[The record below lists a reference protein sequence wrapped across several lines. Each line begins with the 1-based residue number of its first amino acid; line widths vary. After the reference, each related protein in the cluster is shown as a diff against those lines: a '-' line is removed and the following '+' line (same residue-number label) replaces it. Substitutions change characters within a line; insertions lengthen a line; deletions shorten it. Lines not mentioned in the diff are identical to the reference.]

1 MSFDIKIATQT
12 LSPAEIVP
20 YDGDPV
26 TYETATWG
34 ERIVTVVATVL
45 GAGALFLPSGFAYH
59 DGAVYVSNW
68 STMPADNGG
77 GPTGQ
82 VVRIPVG

>member
-1 MSFDIKIATQT
+1 MSFDIKTATQA

-34 ERIVTVVATVL
+34 EKVVTVIATAVAVMVVATVSVL
-45 GAGALFLPSGFAYH
+45 MGMA
-59 DGAVYVSNW
+59 
-68 STMPADNGG
+68 
-77 GPTGQ
+77 
-82 VVRIPVG
+82 